1 MLKTLLGEKYTE
13 EIAALIG
20 DKQLA
25 VVNDGS
31 WIPKDK
37 FNATSNEAKELKKLL
52 ADRDNQLEALKGK
65 AAGNEDLLKQ
75 LDDLKTANAKTQAD
89 YDARLRQ
96 QALDHAID
104 RAIAESKGRNP
115 KAIKALLNLEAI
127 NLDGENILGLSEQ
140 LKAIQESDGY
150 LFGEGQTGP
159 VGGGTN
165 PPGGG
170 NTPKDIDQQIEEAIK
185 AGDIALS
192 LRLKN
197 QKYFKE

>member
-1 MLKTLLGEKYTE
+1 MLKKLLGDLFTP
-13 EIAALIG
+13 EIGKALEG
-20 DKQLA
+20 KELA

-31 WIPKDK
+31 YLPRKKLDD
-37 FNATSNEAKELKKLL
+37 ATAEIKELKKQLTE
-52 ADRDNQLEALKGK
+52 RDAQLKELETK
-65 AAGNEDLLKQ
+65 AAGNEDLTKQINEMKAANEKAKSDYEAALKN
-75 LDDLKTANAKTQAD
+75 LSKE
-89 YDARLRQ
+89 
-96 QALDHAID
+96 HAID
-104 RAIAESKGRNP
+104 KAIAAAKGRNP
-115 KAIKALLNLEAI
+115 KAIKALLDLEKVSV
-127 NLDGENILGLSEQ
+127 DGENLLGLAEQ
-140 LKAIQESDGY
+140 LEALKKSDVY
-150 LFGEGQTGP
+150 LFGEQQQ